1 VVDARPGGE
10 DVRMPEPTTVW
21 MVRLD
26 RGSVDDVRGEL
37 DLADD
42 AVVFTDA
49 KTGGELRIPFAEVG
63 KARRVR
69 GSPILM
75 LTHKPEGRA
84 QRIAFYFSQPPPL
97 RPSDS
102 GSLPS
107 AGLEA
112 RPMGGFG
119 AFRRTSKRRHMKTN
133 IGYLTTAN
141 TGKRE
146 EIQEWA
152 AEIGRRLA
160 SAGGKD

>member
-1 VVDARPGGE
+1 MVERGPAGE
-10 DVRMPEPTTVW
+10 DTGMPEPTTVW

-37 DLADD
+37 NLEED
-42 AVVFTDA
+42 AVVFVEA
-49 KTGGELRIPFAEVG
+49 KTGGEHRFPFAEVG

-75 LTHKPEGRA
+75 LTQRREGKP

-97 RPSDS
+97 RPPEP
-102 GSLPS
+102 GSLP
-107 AGLEA
+107 AGGLDR
-112 RPMGGFG
+112 RPLGGLG
-119 AFRRTSKRRHMKTN
+119 GLRRTSKRRHMKTN
-133 IGYLTTAN
+133 IGYLTTAS

-152 AEIGRRLA
+152 EEIGRRLA

>member
-1 VVDARPGGE
+1 
-10 DVRMPEPTTVW
+10 MPEPTTVW

-26 RGSVDDVRGEL
+26 RGSVDDIRGEL
-37 DLADD
+37 DLEDD
-42 AVVFTDA
+42 AVVFTEA
-49 KTGGELRIPFAEVG
+49 KTGGQHRFPFAEVG

-75 LTHKPEGRA
+75 LIHRREGKP
-84 QRIAFYFSQPPPL
+84 QRVAFYFSQPPPL
-97 RPSDS
+97 NPPEP

-107 AGLEA
+107 AGLDT
-112 RPMGGFG
+112 RPTGPFG
-119 AFRRTSKRRHMKTN
+119 AFRRTTKRRHMKTN
-133 IGYLTTAN
+133 IGYLSMAN
-141 TGKRE
+141 SAKRE

>member
-1 VVDARPGGE
+1 
-10 DVRMPEPTTVW
+10 MPEPTTVW

-37 DLADD
+37 NLEED
-42 AVVFTDA
+42 AVVFVEA
-49 KTGGELRIPFAEVG
+49 KTGGEHRFPFAEVG

-75 LTHKPEGRA
+75 LTQRREGKP

-97 RPSDS
+97 KPPEP
-102 GSLPS
+102 GSLPT
-107 AGLEA
+107 AGLNM
-112 RPMGGFG
+112 RPMGAFG
-119 AFRRTSKRRHMKTN
+119 AFRRTTKRRHMKTN
-133 IGYLTTAN
+133 IGYLTMAN

-152 AEIGRRLA
+152 EEIGRRLA
-160 SAGGKD
+160 GRSEAS

>member
-1 VVDARPGGE
+1 MVDRGRGGE

-42 AVVFTDA
+42 AVVFTEA
-49 KTGGELRIPFAEVG
+49 KTGWEVRFPFAEVG

-75 LTHKPEGRA
+75 LIHKPEGKP

-97 RPSDS
+97 KPPEP

-107 AGLEA
+107 AGLA
-112 RPMGGFG
+112 MRPMGGFG

-152 AEIGRRLA
+152 AEIGRRLT